1 MNLISDNP
9 KITKINA
16 TPTIPIALYASFVR
30 VSFCWYDTK
39 IIISSPTK
47 NINSNTFNSLN
58 VRVELMLEIH
68 KNAKCKKFV
77 TINKNACA
85 NGDPC
90 IKANIIENHQ
100 IYPNLNKL

>member
-1 MNLISDNP
+1 
-9 KITKINA
+9 
-16 TPTIPIALYASFVR
+16 
-30 VSFCWYDTK
+30 
-39 IIISSPTK
+39 
-47 NINSNTFNSLN
+47 LN